1 MCTLSLEDF
10 DDISPHMIQRVTHI
24 RPAVTITAPMPEQQG
39 VAYDIVSES
48 NRQAYIEQSAKTRNG
63 KVAEFK
69 RY

>member
-1 MCTLSLEDF
+1 MTTLAF
-10 DDISPHMIQRVTHI
+10 DHQPLAVHMIQRVTHS

-69 RY
+69 R

>member
-1 MCTLSLEDF
+1 MNTATF
-10 DDISPHMIQRVTHI
+10 DRQPLAVHMIQRVTHS